1 MLLDGVGADS
11 LAATLVD
18 GLLAAGRLPVLISTN
33 DFLRPAGVRFEYGRE
48 DEQAFRELWLDEGTL
63 RREVLERADTYLPS
77 LWDPERD
84 RSTRAARQPVPARG
98 VLLVAGVLLLGRSL
112 PADLTV
118 HLALSAAALRRR
130 GVPAWQIPAFVAYA
144 DQIRPVENCD
154 VLIRAEDPLRPA
166 IALR

>member
-1 MLLDGVGADS
+1 M
-11 LAATLVD
+11 
-18 GLLAAGRLPVLISTN
+18 
-33 DFLRPAGVRFEYGRE
+33 
-48 DEQAFRELWLDEGTL
+48 
-63 RREVLERADTYLPS
+63 
-77 LWDPERD
+77 
-84 RSTRAARQPVPARG
+84 
-98 VLLVAGVLLLGRSL
+98 LLVAGVLLLGRSL

>member
-1 MLLDGVGADS
+1 MLLDGVGAEA

-18 GLLAAGRLPVLISTN
+18 GLLAAGRLPVLISAN

-48 DEQAFRELWLDEGTL
+48 DEQAFRELWLDDGAL
-63 RREVLERADTYLPS
+63 RREVLDSGDAYLPS
-77 LWDPERD
+77 LWDAERD

-98 VLLVAGVLLLGRSL
+98 VLLVAGVLLLGRGL

-130 GVPAWQIPAFVAYA
+130 GVPEWQLPAFTSYA
-144 DQIRPVENCD
+144 DQIRPAENCD